1 MLKRIFDIVFSLLG
15 LIMLQP
21 FLLII
26 FLLVLIESKGG
37 VFYKQIRVGK
47 NNVDFKLFKIR
58 TMFKDA
64 DKKGLLTI
72 GERDNRIT
80 RTGYFLRKYKIDE
93 FPQLLNILAGD
104 MSFVGPRPEVRKYVD
119 LYTESQRNV
128 LSVKPGLTDLASLKY
143 YNENEHLS
151 KFDDPEKEYIQTV
164 MPDKIKLNL
173 EYIGMQNLGLD
184 IKILLQTLF
193 KWVKK

>member
-1 MLKRIFDIVFSLLG
+1 MLKRIFDIIFSLFG
-15 LIMLQP
+15 LIIILP

-37 VFYKQIRVGK
+37 VFYRQIRVGK
-47 NNVDFKLFKIR
+47 NNDDFKLFKIR

-93 FPQLLNILAGD
+93 FPQLMNILAGD

-119 LYTESQRNV
+119 LYNEEQRRV
-128 LSVKPGLTDLASLKY
+128 LSVKPGLTDFASLKY
-143 YNENEHLS
+143 YNENEYLS

-173 EYIGMQNLGLD
+173 EYIRKQNFWLD

-193 KWVKK
+193 KWVK

>member
-1 MLKRIFDIVFSLLG
+1 MMLKRVFDIIFSLFG
-15 LIMLQP
+15 LIILLP

-37 VFYKQIRVGK
+37 VFYRQIRVGK
-47 NNVDFKLFKIR
+47 NNDDFKLFKIR

-80 RTGYFLRKYKIDE
+80 RIGYFLRKYKIDE
-93 FPQLLNILAGD
+93 FPQLMNILAGD

-119 LYTESQRNV
+119 LYNEEQRRV
-128 LSVKPGLTDLASLKY
+128 LSVKPGLTDFASLKY
-143 YNENEHLS
+143 YNENEYLS
-151 KFDDPEKEYIQTV
+151 RFDDPEKEYIQTV

-173 EYIGMQNLGLD
+173 EYIRKQNFWLD

-193 KWVKK
+193 KWVN